1 MTPTQLTA
9 IREEMGLTQAQF
21 AERVGKT
28 RNTVVNWE
36 NGRSRIPGDLLAKLA
51 APVAD
56 SALDAAKAAEPLC
69 YDTAPECYFVERVG
83 KHRINHRNLNHPRWW
98 QSTDSP
104 WMAKHGYPEFEPV
117 TLGELATF
125 VPPTPEQAKAML
137 TANGV
142 SEQAADRF
150 LAKRGGRSVPSL
162 LDSHPEWKA

>member
-1 MTPTQLTA
+1 
-9 IREEMGLTQAQF
+9 
-21 AERVGKT
+21 
-28 RNTVVNWE
+28 
-36 NGRSRIPGDLLAKLA
+36 
-51 APVAD
+51 
-56 SALDAAKAAEPLC
+56 
-69 YDTAPECYFVERVG
+69 
-83 KHRINHRNLNHPRWW
+83 
-98 QSTDSP
+98 
-104 WMAKHGYPEFEPV
+104 MAKHGYPEFEPV